1 MGTDLKRHIQDS
13 RRIIILLYP
22 SPTHHAAIPDK
33 RSPLK
38 IPSDSRL
45 RRINIQGIHW
55 FKIEA
60 TKVLPL
66 RLHDAHPLHLR
77 EAEPA
82 NPVRARHEL
91 NPRPNLLPIKRRSPI
106 DESHRIGRMFLYV
119 QQCHQWYYR
128 VAY

>member
-1 MGTDLKRHIQDS
+1 MGTDLKRHIQNS

-33 RSPLK
+33 RSSLK
-38 IPSDSRL
+38 IPSDPRL
-45 RRINIQGIHW
+45 RRINLQSIHW

-77 EAEPA
+77 EAEPP
-82 NPVRARHEL
+82 NPVRARNEL
-91 NPRPNLLPIKRRSPI
+91 NPGSHLLPIERRSSI
-106 DESHRIGRMFLYV
+106 DECHRIGRMFLYV
-119 QQCHQWYYR
+119 QQCHQ
-128 VAY
+128 